1 MVWQQG
7 EAGGGQV
14 GGAWFGMLVHQLKHA
29 AATALPPITLTHA
42 SLTALSNQ
50 RTSVNTLDMLLI
62 AWNWNLEC
70 HMAV

>member
-50 RTSVNTLDMLLI
+50 RTSINKNTDTLLGQRFGKY
-62 AWNWNLEC
+62 
-70 HMAV
+70 